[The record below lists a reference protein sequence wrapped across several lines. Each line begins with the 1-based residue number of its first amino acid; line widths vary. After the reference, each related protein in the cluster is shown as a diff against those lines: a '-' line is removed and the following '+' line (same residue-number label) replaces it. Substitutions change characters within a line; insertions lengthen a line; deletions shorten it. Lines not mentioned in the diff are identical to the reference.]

1 MMDYRLLQALV
12 AVIQQGG
19 FERAAE
25 KLFITQSAISQRIK
39 QLEDQLGQPVLIRSN
54 PPKATE
60 LGQRLHT
67 HWQQVQQME
76 AGLNLNEQAQQ
87 LNIRIAVNADSLATW
102 LPRALSTE
110 QIEHIA
116 FDLLVEDQAVAL
128 KRMRQGEVM
137 ACLCSDPIPLNGAK
151 VVSLGSMRY
160 RAVAS
165 PEFIQQY
172 QIAKLSNAQLADV
185 PCLVFNRDDVLQHQ
199 FIRQIAGREPSHI
212 HLCPS
217 SEGFVQC
224 ALAGI
229 AYGMLPELQIQQHL
243 SSGALLD
250 IKERY
255 YQDIPLYWHYWR
267 TESPLMHAL
276 RQRVQ
281 SIAAMH
287 LHQI

>member
-39 QLEDQLGQPVLIRSN
+39 LLEDQLGQPVLIRST

-67 HWQQVQQME
+67 HWQQVQQLE
-76 AGLNLNEQAQQ
+76 AGLNLSEETQQ

-102 LPRALSTE
+102 LPSALSTE
-110 QIEHIA
+110 QIGHIA

-128 KRMRQGEVM
+128 RRMRQGEVM
-137 ACLCSDPIPLNGAK
+137 ACLCSDPIPLNGAR
-151 VVSLGSMRY
+151 VVSIGSMRY

-165 PEFIQQY
+165 PQFIRRYNIEQ
-172 QIAKLSNAQLADV
+172 LSNKQLAGV
-185 PCLVFNRDDVLQHQ
+185 PCLVFNRNDILQHQ
-199 FIRQIAGREPSHI
+199 FIRQVANGEPTHI

-243 SSGALLD
+243 TSGALQD
-250 IKERY
+250 IRQGY
-255 YQDIPLYWHYWR
+255 HQDIPLYWHYWR
-267 TESPLMHAL
+267 TESAVMMQL
-276 RQRVQ
+276 REKVQ
-281 SIAAMH
+281 AVASECLI
-287 LHQI
+287 